1 MQYEKSKLLAI
12 PFFCMLATSVQA
24 ETINKKDE
32 NTRFLKSEKNTPLIE
47 DNKNTLS
54 GTQLIQPKAIFQQP
68 KPVFQQPKAILQKT
82 KPILQQNQPV
92 VNTIKANNSIPTH
105 VVTEKTWD
113 IIRGKDLRAQLDGW
127 STAAGW
133 SLVWDSEYSYSIQAN
148 ASFKGD
154 YISVVKQLFSAL
166 GEDVNP
172 KLYPELYQGNRVLKV
187 TNQAR

>member
-1 MQYEKSKLLAI
+1 MQYIKKTSSII
-12 PFFCMLATSVQA
+12 PLFLTIISSVNAEMLNNRDT
-24 ETINKKDE
+24 
-32 NTRFLKSEKNTPLIE
+32 NTRFLQPEKKALPVS
-47 DNKNTLS
+47 DNKSRLS
-54 GTQLIQPKAIFQQP
+54 AAQLIQPKPVLQQTKPIFQQS
-68 KPVFQQPKAILQKT
+68 
-82 KPILQQNQPV
+82 QPV
-92 VNTIKANNSIPTH
+92 VNTIKANNAIPTH
-105 VVTEKTWD
+105 TPTEKTWE

-127 STAAGW
+127 STTAGW

-154 YISVVKQLFSAL
+154 YISAVKKLFSAL